1 MKKLVSTLIVI
12 LILILTILPLDT
24 KGIALSQSDI
34 IYVDDDNTEGPWDGS
49 MEHPYNVILY
59 AIENAT
65 DGDTIYVY
73 NGTYN
78 DYFPKWRSSVSIY
91 KEINLIGEN
100 KHNTI
105 LNGNK
110 NNSVILIA
118 VSNVTV
124 TGFTIQNYNNQ
135 KEWEWNNGLFI
146 SGTGYGI
153 VNIYDNIVKNCSY
166 GISISNSRNEISIYN
181 NTIFNN
187 GIGICSEFSVSPIRI
202 IDNNVFNNIRGILS
216 FMSDLRLMGNF
227 IGNNK
232 IGIIIKFSQ
241 PSSIVMNN
249 QIENNVLGIKTF
261 RGNATFQ
268 ENNLIKNQKHVLI
281 FTGTNLK
288 NFLREYMNRQKWIH
302 NYWDNW
308 NENNPRIIIGFGSI
322 YINEDY
328 PYYNPN
334 ELLIGF
340 FPFFEV
346 DNNPAKEP
354 YNIDD
359 CDRY

>member
-1 MKKLVSTLIVI
+1 MRRIISLFLIV
-12 LILILTILPLDT
+12 LFCFASFSFPLRSIEVIESNT
-24 KGIALSQSDI
+24 
-34 IYVDDDNTEGPWDGS
+34 IYVDDNNTLGPWDGS
-49 MEHPYNVILY
+49 QEHPYQFIQDG
-59 AIENAT
+59 IDNAS
-65 DGDTIYVY
+65 DGDTVFVY
-73 NGTYN
+73 SGTYN

-100 KHNTI
+100 KQNTI
-105 LNGNK
+105 INGNK

-124 TGFTIQNYNNQ
+124 TGFTLQNYNYQ

-146 SGTGYGI
+146 SGNGYGI

-166 GISISNSRNEISIYN
+166 GIRMSNSRNEISIYN

-202 IDNNVFNNIRGILS
+202 IDNSVFNNIRGISSLLN
-216 FMSDLRLMGNF
+216 DLRLMGNF

-232 IGIIIKFSQ
+232 IGINIKFSQ

-249 QIENNVLGIKTF
+249 QIENNVLGIRTF
-261 RGNATFQ
+261 GGNATFQ

-288 NFLREYMNRQKWIH
+288 NFFREYMNRQKWLH

-308 NENNPRIIIGFGSI
+308 NVNSPRIIIGLGSI

-346 DNNPAKEP
+346 DNNPAK
-354 YNIDD
+354 
-359 CDRY
+359 